1 MALEIRFITFSICIS
16 LRSDRMRPLLVP
28 IKPGPPAAGILKI
41 MKCLQR
47 GTIIVALG
55 GLLLACGQKG
65 PLLLPDAP
73 KHKRTVPPLAS
84 PVKPNGSSAPSAPN
98 PAGEPNGPSAPA
110 AAPANNTPTAP
121 ASNFNGSAP
130 TSLTPQS

>member
-1 MALEIRFITFSICIS
+1 
-16 LRSDRMRPLLVP
+16 
-28 IKPGPPAAGILKI
+28 

-65 PLLLPDAP
+65 PLVLPDAP

-84 PVKPNGSSAPSAPN
+84 PAKPNGSSAPSSPN
-98 PAGEPNGPSAPA
+98 PAGEPSVPA
-110 AAPANNTPTAP
+110 TPP
-121 ASNFNGSAP
+121 ASNFNGGAP
-130 TSLTPQS
+130 TSLTPRS

>member
-1 MALEIRFITFSICIS
+1 
-16 LRSDRMRPLLVP
+16 
-28 IKPGPPAAGILKI
+28 

-65 PLLLPDAP
+65 PLVLPDAP

-84 PVKPNGSSAPSAPN
+84 PVKPIGSGAPSAPN
-98 PAGEPNGPSAPA
+98 PASAPSAPA
-110 AAPANNTPTAP
+110 TAPANNTPAAP
-121 ASNFNGSAP
+121 ASSFNGSASI
-130 TSLTPQS
+130 SLTLLG